1 MNPPLQLSPPGSNAR
16 RGRPP
21 AAKVA
26 RPAAERQKKVWTG
39 ARKRLASNP
48 LQMSL
53 PGLGQV
59 L

>member
-1 MNPPLQLSPPGSNAR
+1 MSAVLQLSAPSSNPRAR
-16 RGRPP
+16 QGKAP
-21 AAKVA
+21 A
-26 RPAAERQKKVWTG
+26 RPAAPRQKKVWTG
-39 ARKRLASNP
+39 ARKRLAGNP

>member
-1 MNPPLQLSPPGSNAR
+1 MSATLQLSAPGSAP
-16 RGRPP
+16 RGRG
-21 AAKVA
+21 AKAPA
-26 RPAAERQKKVWTG
+26 RPAAARRKKVWTG
-39 ARKRLASNP
+39 ARKRLANNP

>member
-1 MNPPLQLSPPGSNAR
+1 VSALLQLSAPGSNS
-16 RGRPP
+16 RGR
-21 AAKVA
+21 AAKAAA
-26 RPAAERQKKVWTG
+26 RPAAARRKKVWTG
-39 ARKRLASNP
+39 ARKRLANNP